1 MQHHLQQLHTSP
13 LPLVSILR
21 VSSHRISD
29 STHNHGEMINGRLN
43 LSWAPLSRGNFL
55 PVKGR
60 ERLRSVPFRAALS
73 ALDSLFVQFS
83 SLLLDEAFDVL
94 FELSL
99 LLIHSL
105 QRTQFVDVDVVDRSS
120 SKELG
125 LVLGW

>member
-83 SLLLDEAFDVL
+83 SLLL
-94 FELSL
+94 
-99 LLIHSL
+99 IHSL